1 MNLYL
6 LRHGP
11 AVERGARGFKNDITR
26 PLTPKGKRRLW
37 HIAAALEEM
46 DLHFDAIL
54 SSPFL
59 RAKQTAEIIAGAL
72 ELEPRLAFTETL
84 TPDGNPKTLI
94 EELARLK
101 PPRKNVLLVGHE
113 PYLGRLA
120 ALLVAGNTNLALD
133 FKKGGLCKLEIE
145 TLRYARCATLA
156 WLLTPRQMFL
166 ME

>member
-6 LRHGP
+6 LRHGL
-11 AVERGARGFKNDITR
+11 AVERGTRGFKNDSLR

-37 HIAAALEEM
+37 HIAAAMEEM
-46 DLHFDAIL
+46 ELNFDTIL

-59 RAKQTAEIIAGAL
+59 RAKQTAEIVAGAL
-72 ELEPRLAFTETL
+72 ELEPKLAYTESL
-84 TPDGNPKTLI
+84 TPNGNPKTLI
-94 EELARLK
+94 EVLQRLK
-101 PPRKNVLLVGHE
+101 PVRKNVLLVGHE
-113 PYLGRLA
+113 PYLSRLA

-145 TLRYARCATLA
+145 TLRYARCATLD
-156 WLLTPRQMFL
+156 WLLTPRQMLL